1 MNEGASSSRAPEL
14 PPDVDV
20 DLFKNF
26 FSIPSTQ
33 AKEPRKIMK
42 IFSKRNIPNWLK
54 ELGEVKINEDGK
66 NAVVISEALFSMVAG
81 YEDEAPLKF
90 ALFSE
95 VDLLREIILLGNLAA
110 FPDPP
115 VINGFKARLG
125 WQAEALRG
133 QLKALFCM
141 FAYLNKDFAHIIM
154 NQGLMENV
162 VLPGLKGLVDS
173 IQASVRHMRFEA
185 LPKGVSK
192 ELKKKFVERPMFPLW
207 PEDVASEIRQFFLGR
222 RFSSRRSFSRGRG
235 GFRGGFRGQTRNR
248 GFFGR
253 ARRGWGGRRGFAT
266 GQKKKTAAK
275 NQ

>member
-1 MNEGASSSRAPEL
+1 MIWFSLPIAGFQIKSSSRIRDQSYEGASSSRAPEL

-66 NAVVISEALFSMVAG
+66 NAVVISEAHFSMVAG

-125 WQAEALRG
+125 WQAEASRG
-133 QLKALFCM
+133 QLKTLFCM
-141 FAYLNKDFAHIIM
+141 FAYLKKVFAHIM
-154 NQGLMENV
+154 NQGFDGECSTTWI
-162 VLPGLKGLVDS
+162 KR
-173 IQASVRHMRFEA
+173 AS
-185 LPKGVSK
+185 
-192 ELKKKFVERPMFPLW
+192 
-207 PEDVASEIRQFFLGR
+207 
-222 RFSSRRSFSRGRG
+222 
-235 GFRGGFRGQTRNR
+235 
-248 GFFGR
+248 
-253 ARRGWGGRRGFAT
+253 
-266 GQKKKTAAK
+266 
-275 NQ
+275 